1 MHFFEKE
8 RLIPVINDDGN
19 IDGCIALL
27 NLSQTHE
34 GIYQISD
41 DVSIIEKYCSED
53 QIKILSERLGRYVYV
68 KKKFKD
74 HFHGFFSGGFFM
86 INIKY

>member
-27 NLSQTHE
+27 NLS
-34 GIYQISD
+34 
-41 DVSIIEKYCSED
+41 
-53 QIKILSERLGRYVYV
+53 
-68 KKKFKD
+68 
-74 HFHGFFSGGFFM
+74 
-86 INIKY
+86 

>member
-8 RLIPVINDDGN
+8 RLIPLINDDGN

-41 DVSIIEKYCSED
+41 DISIIEKYCSED
-53 QIKILSERLGRYVYV
+53 QIKILSERLGHYVYV

-74 HFHGFFSGGFFM
+74 HFHGFFSDGFFM

>member
-41 DVSIIEKYCSED
+41 DVSIIEKYNPLELFKNGPVLSISYPFIND
-53 QIKILSERLGRYVYV
+53 YYQIDFIKC
-68 KKKFKD
+68 K
-74 HFHGFFSGGFFM
+74 
-86 INIKY
+86 NIRCTRNIS

>member
-74 HFHGFFSGGFFM
+74 HFHGFFSDGFFM